1 MRVLREGWWGWAGGI
16 DCCSAHPAGTRQ
28 RAKGRRGGWVGGDRD
43 RGGPQQIE
51 GGRKEEEAYRA
62 LGSAC
67 EVEGRQWAGC
77 VGRYI
82 SCHSYA
88 AFLVMTQKGGRLCCW
103 RVRCVWCW
111 CWGQSTFRRG
121 PAAGK
126 RDLQTVRG
134 ERAQASLS
142 RQAAVA
148 CAALFFFDRKGER
161 KARAEEK
168 RAGGEGQ
175 CARRAPLLWQGRE
188 EGEKNGVRA
197 SQRRRQN
204 PPCASLDQRKV
215 TGSVSARRRRP
226 ITALWESCGVQG
238 ERGKKGGAGSEGRGR
253 REREEEGAGESQAAA
268 AGHVGPGPPDSDRR
282 EGGG

>member
-1 MRVLREGWWGWAGGI
+1 MREGWWGWAGGI

-148 CAALFFFDRKGER
+148 CAALFFLTGKGR
-161 KARAEEK
+161 GKRGQRRSARAGKDSARAAPPCYGRGEK
-168 RAGGEGQ
+168 R
-175 CARRAPLLWQGRE
+175 GR
-188 EGEKNGVRA
+188 K
-197 SQRRRQN
+197 
-204 PPCASLDQRKV
+204 
-215 TGSVSARRRRP
+215 TGSGRHRGVDKTRRVLRS
-226 ITALWESCGVQG
+226 INA
-238 ERGKKGGAGSEGRGR
+238 K
-253 REREEEGAGESQAAA
+253 
-268 AGHVGPGPPDSDRR
+268 
-282 EGGG
+282 